1 MVPRLQGA
9 SRGESGDSPDTLLTH
24 SEEWVHP
31 GAEASE
37 SDKPGQIVSAAP
49 RSSVSPEGDG
59 VSASRDLASVEA
71 WSLIGSSG
79 ISGDPDFPPEDPASS
94 GLGRRPIPGFW
105 PRTPGV
111 WPGIRSFTRQLRA
124 GERSALQLVER
135 NKFLSSARLEVETR
149 S

>member
-9 SRGESGDSPDTLLTH
+9 SRGESGDSPNTLLTH

-31 GAEASE
+31 GAEATE

-59 VSASRDLASVEA
+59 VSACRDLASAEA
-71 WSLIGSSG
+71 WSLISSSG
-79 ISGDPDFPPEDPASS
+79 ISGEPDFPPEDPTSS
-94 GLGRRPIPGFW
+94 FLGRRPIPGFG
-105 PRTPGV
+105 PRI
-111 WPGIRSFTRQLRA
+111 WSFTRQLRA

-135 NKFLSSARLEVETR
+135 NEFLSSARLEVETR